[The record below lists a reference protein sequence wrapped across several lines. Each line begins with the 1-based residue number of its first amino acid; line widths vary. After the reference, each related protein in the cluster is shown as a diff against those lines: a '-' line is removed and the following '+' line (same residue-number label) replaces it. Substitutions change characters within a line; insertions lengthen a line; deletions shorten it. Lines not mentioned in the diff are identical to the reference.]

1 MWLQIHLP
9 WDLWNGSSRQVKAS
23 TLQPAS
29 RSKSQPVVKVPQ
41 EEGCCL
47 VWKFSDSLINPIPL
61 CNIKHP
67 TMCFYPPTRHGFWG
81 SFLYLGAWDSL
92 SFQQLFQ
99 TATLV
104 WKLLNSPL
112 TQCWIDYWVCF
123 QMNIGQWQKN
133 THHFRSIGRWTSDGS
148 IQIFFSEGH
157 WFQFLNNPTLIS
169 PTHFH
174 QIGELYVHIIAHI
187 YIFYTLINRPLNWI
201 DISCSAKHYN
211 VQISLTTSI
220 WFFNIPIICGYSRFD
235 WPSKVTATIMNHD
248 QLWSIIVNHQKP
260 W

>member
-1 MWLQIHLP
+1 MKAAKQSAYAMLDWLLSLLPDEHRPMTKEHSSFQIYWKMDVWWLQI
-9 WDLWNGSSRQVKAS
+9 
-23 TLQPAS
+23 
-29 RSKSQPVVKVPQ
+29 
-41 EEGCCL
+41 
-47 VWKFSDSLINPIPL
+47 
-61 CNIKHP
+61 
-67 TMCFYPPTRHGFWG
+67 
-81 SFLYLGAWDSL
+81 
-92 SFQQLFQ
+92 
-99 TATLV
+99 
-104 WKLLNSPL
+104 
-112 TQCWIDYWVCF
+112 
-123 QMNIGQWQKN
+123 
-133 THHFRSIGRWTSDGS
+133 
-148 IQIFFSEGH
+148 FFPEGH